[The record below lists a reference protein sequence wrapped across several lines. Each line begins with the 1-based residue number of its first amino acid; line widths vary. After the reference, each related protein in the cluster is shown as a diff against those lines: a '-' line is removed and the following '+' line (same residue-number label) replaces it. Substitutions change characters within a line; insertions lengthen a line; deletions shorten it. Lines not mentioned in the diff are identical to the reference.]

1 MVVTVCLGLRW
12 VRRARRETANR
23 RRPTAWKMTRFENM
37 DLEMDDVLRC
47 LREENAIGRGV
58 VREEN
63 AYTLRV
69 DEKTDVYSFGVVLL
83 ELVTGRPPLGDF
95 GEEIDLVHW
104 ARSVVPRPTDTAAI
118 LAVADPRLP
127 PEPAGL
133 IARLFRVG
141 ISCVRESSHARPT
154 MREVV
159 HVLSSFVVPPA
170 DLACSTS
177 ALPL

>member
-1 MVVTVCLGLRW
+1 MV
-12 VRRARRETANR
+12 RAEY
-23 RRPTAWKMTRFENM
+23 
-37 DLEMDDVLRC
+37 
-47 LREENAIGRGV
+47 
-58 VREEN
+58 

-83 ELVTGRPPLGDF
+83 ELVTGRRPLGDF
-95 GEEIDLVHW
+95 GDEIDLVHW

>member
-1 MVVTVCLGLRW
+1 
-12 VRRARRETANR
+12 
-23 RRPTAWKMTRFENM
+23 
-37 DLEMDDVLRC
+37 
-47 LREENAIGRGV
+47 V
-58 VREEN
+58 VRAEY

-69 DEKTDVYSFGVVLL
+69 NEKTDVYSFGVVLL
-83 ELVTGRPPLGDF
+83 ELVTGRRPLGD
-95 GEEIDLVHW
+95 EIDLVHW
-104 ARSVVPRPTDTAAI
+104 ARSVVPRPTDTAAV

-141 ISCVRESSHARPT
+141 ISCVRESSQARPT

-170 DLACSTS
+170 DPACSVS

>member
-1 MVVTVCLGLRW
+1 MLC
-12 VRRARRETANR
+12 AEY
-23 RRPTAWKMTRFENM
+23 
-37 DLEMDDVLRC
+37 
-47 LREENAIGRGV
+47 
-58 VREEN
+58 

-83 ELVTGRPPLGDF
+83 ELVTGRRPLGDF
-95 GEEIDLVHW
+95 GDEIDLVHW
-104 ARSVVPRPTDTAAI
+104 ARSAVPRPSDATAN

-141 ISCVRESSHARPT
+141 MSCVRESSQARPT

-159 HVLSSFVVPPA
+159 HVLSSFVTPVDNPA
-170 DLACSTS
+170 C
-177 ALPL
+177 